1 MVYCLRYRYTLDEI
15 YTATGPILLALNPF
29 KDCSNKASGAHG
41 KGGLYGEEMMRM
53 YWERGEGMDSGANGA
68 SGGSKGRKKAQ
79 DANIPAVA
87 GDDLP
92 SLPPHVYAVA
102 DAAYRAMIRNLDD
115 RRGMASKNGGG
126 KVTAGDESPNQSIL
140 VSGESGAG
148 KTVTAK
154 FLMQYLAALSQR
166 RVGKM
171 KDRVREEKKNAVYAR
186 SSSVGVGALS
196 SAPPT
201 PSVSSG
207 SSNRGGVSNGRNRGD
222 GRYRPRMSH
231 FGTAVD
237 TATANAYRSA
247 HPCSSPVKSPIRSS
261 YGHVMPTSPT
271 GHGSGSGSTKK
282 TISSSI
288 EQQVL
293 ESNPILE
300 SFGNARTIR
309 NGECNFII
317 IYRDLYDKFSH
328 VDNISF

>member
-29 KDCSNKASGAHG
+29 KDCSKKSTHG
-41 KGGLYGEEMMRM
+41 KGGLYGDEMMRI
-53 YWERGEGMDSGANGA
+53 YWERGEGMDSIANGA
-68 SGGSKGRKKAQ
+68 NGGSKGRKKAQ
-79 DANIPAVA
+79 DANTAAVA

-92 SLPPHVYAVA
+92 PLPPHVYAVA

-115 RRGMASKNGGG
+115 RRGMAGKSGGEMAAAA
-126 KVTAGDESPNQSIL
+126 VGDESPNQSIL

-171 KDRVREEKKNAVYAR
+171 KERVEEEKENAVYAR

-196 SAPPT
+196 SAPSA
-201 PSVSSG
+201 PSVSSSG
-207 SSNRGGVSNGRNRGD
+207 GNRGGGNSNDRGD
-222 GRYRPRMSH
+222 GRYKPRMSH

-237 TATANAYRSA
+237 TATSNAYRSA
-247 HPCSSPVKSPIRSS
+247 HPCTSPVKSPIRSS

-271 GHGSGSGSTKK
+271 GHGSGSSSTKK
-282 TISSSI
+282 TFSSSI

-309 NGECNFII
+309 NGEFCILSSFS
-317 IYRDLYDKFSH
+317 DLYDRFF
-328 VDNISF
+328 I